1 MSNQYQPRDTKDA
14 LRYLEKLANR
24 YLKAPLTP
32 DLLAYNQKQINYL
45 RQQVVPIAQ
54 YQEHNQQRAQQA
66 KQMAEQL
73 ELWQTRRLA
82 GLQVPD
88 KMHHFQLVTT
98 PAIKYHHQKN
108 KTHQPGSYRAQ
119 KR

>member
-1 MSNQYQPRDTKDA
+1 
-14 LRYLEKLANR
+14 
-24 YLKAPLTP
+24 
-32 DLLAYNQKQINYL
+32 
-45 RQQVVPIAQ
+45 
-54 YQEHNQQRAQQA
+54 
-66 KQMAEQL
+66 MAEQL

-108 KTHQPGSYRAQ
+108 KTKQPGSYRTQ